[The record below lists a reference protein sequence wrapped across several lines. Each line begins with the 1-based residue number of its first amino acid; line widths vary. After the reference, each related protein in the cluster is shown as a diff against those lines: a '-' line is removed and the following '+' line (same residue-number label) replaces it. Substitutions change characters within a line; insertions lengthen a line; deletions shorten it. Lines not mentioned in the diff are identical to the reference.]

1 MMTLIGR
8 RGVLLAGIA
17 CLTAGCSGGAP
28 NAPVDAA
35 AAQDALKAA
44 LDSWK
49 RGDKPDALQ
58 KASPPVF
65 VIDPEWQAGAVL
77 KDYRLAGDGKPM
89 DANLH
94 CPVTLTV
101 RAPNGTE
108 ATREVTF
115 IVSTAPNRT
124 VSRKV
129 F

>member
-1 MMTLIGR
+1 MTTLIGR

-17 CLTAGCSGGAP
+17 YLATGCSGGAA

-35 AAQDALKAA
+35 AARDALTAA

-65 VIDPEWQAGAVL
+65 VIDPDWQAGAAL
-77 KDYRLAGDGKPM
+77 KDYRITGDGKAM

-101 RAPNGTE
+101 RAANGAE